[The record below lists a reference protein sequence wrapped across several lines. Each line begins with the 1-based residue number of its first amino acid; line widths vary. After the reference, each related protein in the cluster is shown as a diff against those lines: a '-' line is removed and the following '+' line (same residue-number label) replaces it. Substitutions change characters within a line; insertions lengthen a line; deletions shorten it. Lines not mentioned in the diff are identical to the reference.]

1 MEIETV
7 EIMFLPKMTK
17 GKQRKNK
24 GQIKMQLP
32 KCPLAKFGQ
41 TFRINKNKSRE
52 KMPKLCVEAQKEFD
66 IVIQFLVYF

>member
-24 GQIKMQLP
+24 GQIKMQ
-32 KCPLAKFGQ
+32 LAKFGQ